1 MAQLPRIKEAVIP
14 QNKIEN
20 YLLNPE
26 HPIGSGKAKFFVHFG
41 FRRENWQVLANALR
55 KHAVE
60 NPIANSTSDADGT
73 VYVVE
78 GPLET
83 PSGRSP
89 RLRTIWLAET
99 GGLAPRFISA
109 YPLPDDR

>member
-1 MAQLPRIKEAVIP
+1 MAHLPHIKEAVIP

-26 HPIGSGKAKFFVHFG
+26 HPIGSGKAKFFAHFG
-41 FRRENWQVLANALR
+41 FRRENWQVLADALR
-55 KHAVE
+55 KHAQE
-60 NPIANSTSDADGT
+60 NPVANSTSDVDGV

-78 GPLET
+78 GPLEA
-83 PSGRSP
+83 PLGRRP
-89 RLRTIWLAET
+89 RLRTVWLAET

-109 YPLPDDR
+109 YPIRDDR